1 MTHAAMTP
9 NPAEICSAPELATL
23 AILEYVL
30 DVATR
35 ALVATY
41 PELDDP
47 ERPYWLAQ
55 PPPSSHIAD
64 AVVVTLDELRE
75 RLHAYREAIA
85 AELAPKDPP
94 QELPF

>member
-1 MTHAAMTP
+1 MTNATITP
-9 NPAEICSAPELATL
+9 KPVEICSAPELATL

-35 ALVATY
+35 TLVATY

-55 PPPSSHIAD
+55 PSPSSHIAD
-64 AVVVTLDELRE
+64 AVVTTLDQLRE
-75 RLHAYREAIA
+75 RLRAYRQAIA
-85 AELAPKDPP
+85 DELAPEHPP
-94 QELPF
+94 PDLPF